1 MSRSRSRLGRFTAR
15 RSWVVIR
22 TSDSGGHAPEAISRM
37 GMAPAG
43 NSISM
48 SSFSIVKVCR
58 MGPGIDKRRS
68 RQQNEVEAPLA
79 NVEEAGWA
87 ITPRSVSG
95 KVDGLPVGK
104 TKR

>member
-1 MSRSRSRLGRFTAR
+1 MRSRT
-15 RSWVVIR
+15 
-22 TSDSGGHAPEAISRM
+22 
-37 GMAPAG
+37 
-43 NSISM
+43 
-48 SSFSIVKVCR
+48 
-58 MGPGIDKRRS
+58 
-68 RQQNEVEAPLA
+68 PLA

>member
-1 MSRSRSRLGRFTAR
+1 MSRSLYRLDRFTAR

-68 RQQNEVEAPLA
+68 RQQNEVEGTSRQRRGGGMGHNTEVGFWQGRRLA
-79 NVEEAGWA
+79 GRKN
-87 ITPRSVSG
+87 
-95 KVDGLPVGK
+95 
-104 TKR
+104 